1 MKEENTYSNR
11 LASMLIISSNI
22 SSQLASTTP
31 TAFIARLQL
40 LGCIMKQEVV
50 KKTNNS
56 LIHSIQSHSL
66 NATDYIVPYKVLD
79 FKQLF
84 KNAESCH
91 IHANIGSN
99 QTCYASL
106 NIINVM
112 NC

>member
-50 KKTNNS
+50 KKN
-56 LIHSIQSHSL
+56 
-66 NATDYIVPYKVLD
+66 K
-79 FKQLF
+79 
-84 KNAESCH
+84 
-91 IHANIGSN
+91 
-99 QTCYASL
+99 
-106 NIINVM
+106 
-112 NC
+112 